1 VQFLNAMCPTPSTIV
16 QGRHKEKD
24 TVKRV
29 AKEAANDPVKVEMK
43 RELSSSRSKGK
54 EVSSKIEQKK
64 LAEAAEAKEKK
75 LAAKEQ
81 KKLVAAEKKKLAAA
95 AKKFKKRPAAEA
107 KKKNPRVA
115 AKRKK
120 LADDR
125 PTSSSSSNMLGSI
138 E

>member
-1 VQFLNAMCPTPSTIV
+1 MCPTPSTIV

-64 LAEAAEAKEKK
+64 LAEAV
-75 LAAKEQ
+75 AAKEQ